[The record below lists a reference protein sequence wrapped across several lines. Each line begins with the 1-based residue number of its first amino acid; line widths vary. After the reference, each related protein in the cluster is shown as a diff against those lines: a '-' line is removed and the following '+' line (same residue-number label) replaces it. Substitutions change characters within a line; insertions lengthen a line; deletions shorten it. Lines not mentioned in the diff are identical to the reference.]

1 MAVFFLNVVP
11 QLLEKSWT
19 ARGNSQQY
27 PDAPLLQRRARTTL
41 QRAQTHKWLFLSFFF
56 RRQKLEMLPPFPNQ
70 GMIKKKKNHPPLW
83 VVDCPRPLL
92 SLSLTGF
99 PRTSLTL
106 TCITASFHLPSLTSF
121 NWRINLSTCHQFS
134 TTYYST
140 NYQVAPAYIQL
151 CI

>member
-1 MAVFFLNVVP
+1 MSSPNSWKNLELQEVTHSNI
-11 QLLEKSWT
+11 QMLLSSSEE
-19 ARGNSQQY
+19 
-27 PDAPLLQRRARTTL
+27 RALRSSEHRLTNDSF
-41 QRAQTHKWLFLSFFF
+41 FLSFFGGRSWRCF
-56 RRQKLEMLPPFPNQ
+56 LLFQTKEWL
-70 GMIKKKKNHPPLW
+70 KKKKNHPPLW
-83 VVDCPRPLL
+83 AVDCPRPLL

>member
-1 MAVFFLNVVP
+1 MSSPNSWKNLELQEVTHSNI
-11 QLLEKSWT
+11 QMLLSSSEE
-19 ARGNSQQY
+19 
-27 PDAPLLQRRARTTL
+27 RALRSSEHRLTNDSF
-41 QRAQTHKWLFLSFFF
+41 FLSFFF

-70 GMIKKKKNHPPLW
+70 GMIKKKKSSSALSSWLSPPS
-83 VVDCPRPLL
+83 